1 MTNKLNALFVGVV
14 LACTSSIVAAEDL
27 KEVYQL
33 ALAND
38 PTVQKAKAQYQ
49 ASEERITQARSV
61 LLPQINGALGYTSS
75 ASTSPSLLATFAGEE
90 ELEVTTDRDVFD
102 YGINLN
108 MQLYHHNSW
117 ITLETTQKA
126 AHQFDLNYQFA
137 KQQLITRVTTAYFDV
152 LAAQDGLEFA
162 IAEKNAIERQLEQT
176 KQRFS
181 VGLTAITD
189 VHEAQAQYDNS
200 IAEEIRA
207 QNAVYQAEEILREI
221 TGKYPRKLDTLN
233 TERFSAVM
241 PTPSS
246 ADNWQQLAE
255 AKNLQLINQKVSVDI
270 AKENI
275 DLAFSGHLPTLSLT
289 GSIGGSST
297 DQSNDPATFIG
308 PDGLPLSTGQT
319 LNGSKNDSNSIGVQL
334 NVPIFSGLRTSS
346 QVDEAKHLY
355 VSANQDL
362 QITYRAVVRESR
374 SAYNTIVATISG
386 VKAFEQSV
394 VSAESALKATEAG
407 FEVGTRTI
415 VDVLDSTRN
424 LYNAKRNLSTTRYQ
438 YIINMLL
445 LKESAG
451 TITEEDINTINAG
464 LQEAKPMDPDNV

>member
-1 MTNKLNALFVGVV
+1 MTNKLNSLFVGIA
-14 LACTSSIVAAEDL
+14 LACTSSIAAAEDL
-27 KEVYQL
+27 KEIYQL

-38 PTVQKAKAQYQ
+38 PTVQKAKAQFL

-61 LLPQINGALGYTSS
+61 LLPQINGSVTY
-75 ASTSPSLLATFAGEE
+75 STSETVTPVTYEDLAGD
-90 ELEVTTDRDVFD
+90 ELEFDVTTERDSFE

-117 ITLETTQKA
+117 ITLDTTKKA

-137 KQQLITRVTTAYFDV
+137 KQQLITRVTAAYFDV

-189 VHEAQAQYDNS
+189 VHEAQAQYDTS
-200 IAEEIRA
+200 VAEEIRA

-221 TGKYPRKLDTLN
+221 TGKYPRQLDTLN
-233 TERFSAVM
+233 TERFSAV
-241 PTPSS
+241 TPQPGT
-246 ADNWQQLAE
+246 ADAWQDLAE
-255 AKNLQLINQKVSVDI
+255 AKNLQLINQKVAVDI
-270 AKENI
+270 AKESI

-289 GSIGGSST
+289 GSYGIATT
-297 DQSNDPATFIG
+297 DQSNDPAFFPGTQSPI
-308 PDGLPLSTGQT
+308 GQT
-319 LNGSKNDSNSIGVQL
+319 LDGSKIDSQSIGVQL
-334 NVPIFSGLRTSS
+334 NVPIFSGLRTSAE
-346 QVDEAKHLY
+346 VDEAKHLY

-362 QITYRAVVRESR
+362 QITYRAIVRESR

-438 YIINMLL
+438 YIINMLR
-445 LKESAG
+445 LKEAAG

-464 LQEAKPMDPDNV
+464 LEKAKPMDPDNV

>member
-1 MTNKLNALFVGVV
+1 MTNKLNSLFVGVV
-14 LACTSSIVAAEDL
+14 LACTSSVVAAEDL
-27 KEVYQL
+27 KEIYQL

-38 PTVQKAKAQYQ
+38 PTVQKAKAQYL

-61 LLPQINGALGYTSS
+61 LLPQVNGSAGYTSS
-75 ASTSPSLLATFAGEE
+75 SQESPSILSTIAGVEE
-90 ELEVTTDRDVFD
+90 EFRVTTDRDVFD
-102 YGINLN
+102 YGLSLS

-117 ITLETTQKA
+117 ITLETSKKA

-200 IAEEIRA
+200 VAEEIRA

-221 TGKYPRKLDTLN
+221 TGKYPRELDTLN

-241 PTPSS
+241 PTPGS
-246 ADNWQQLAE
+246 ADSWQQLAE
-255 AKNLQLINQKVSVDI
+255 AKNLQLINQKVAVDI

-275 DLAFSGHLPTLSLT
+275 DLAFSGHLPTLSLS
-289 GSIGGSST
+289 GSYGFSST
-297 DQSNDPATFIG
+297 DQDNDPTVFPGTDI
-308 PDGLPLSTGQT
+308 STGQT
-319 LNGSKNDSNSIGVQL
+319 LSGSETDTNSIGVQL
-334 NVPIFSGLRTSS
+334 NVPIFSGLRTSAE
-346 QVDEAKHLY
+346 VDEAKHLY

-394 VSAESALKATEAG
+394 ISAESALKATEAG

-445 LKESAG
+445 LKEAAG

-464 LQEAKPMDPDNV
+464 LQEARPIDPDNV

>member
-14 LACTSSIVAAEDL
+14 MACTSSVVAAEDL

-38 PTVQKAKAQYQ
+38 PTVQKAKAQYL

-61 LLPQINGALGYTSS
+61 LLPQINGSLGY
-75 ASTSPSLLATFAGEE
+75 STSESESPAEIAGFLGPETVQAT
-90 ELEVTTDRDVFD
+90 TSTDVFS
-102 YGINLN
+102 YGLSLS

-117 ITLETTQKA
+117 ITLDTTQKA

-241 PTPSS
+241 PKPGS

-255 AKNLQLINQKVSVDI
+255 AKNLQLINQKVAVDI

-289 GSIGGSST
+289 GNIGGSST
-297 DQSNDPATFIG
+297 DRSRDPDSVNESGEITSN
-308 PDGLPLSTGQT
+308 
-319 LNGSKNDSNSIGVQL
+319 LNGYRADNSSLGIQL
-334 NVPIFSGLRTSS
+334 DVPIFSGLRTSS

-362 QITYRAVVRESR
+362 QITYRAIVRESR

-445 LKESAG
+445 LKEAAG

-464 LQEAKPMDPDNV
+464 LQKAKPMDPDNV